1 MLLISSQRLIILCLF
16 FEIYMIVLLLMHEQ
30 VTAVLQLGRIGE
42 RLDAILL
49 SLRLYWTRHGNLA
62 VVNFELLFLS
72 TQGWTPH
79 SLAPCLAL

>member
-1 MLLISSQRLIILCLF
+1 
-16 FEIYMIVLLLMHEQ
+16 MIVLLLIHQQ

-62 VVNFELLFLS
+62 VVHFELLSLS
-72 TQGWTPH
+72 TQDWTPH
-79 SLAPCLAL
+79 CLAPCLAP